1 MNALKKGFAI
11 LQSFSGFLLMGTLLA
26 LAWANASPEHYRAI
40 IDGALLP
47 DSNPL
52 AHLLTHGKLPF
63 SIHFIVND
71 IFMVLFFGIA
81 MKEVT
86 ESFLPGGAL
95 SSVKKAAMPALA
107 TMGGVLGPIAVFFLL
122 RAVLGPDPDIK
133 NAWAVPT
140 ATDIAYCW
148 LFARII
154 FGNVHPAVTFL
165 LVLAVLDDLIG
176 MMIIAV
182 FYTNPADM
190 HLQWLGLVVVAMVA
204 CEAMRRFG
212 VKNFW
217 PYLLI
222 GAPLCWYG
230 LHSAGVHAALALVPV
245 VPFMPHAERDAGLFV
260 NAHPEEHKEGEED
273 HGHGHGHAS
282 DTLNMFEH
290 FFKPIVDVGLFGFG
304 LANAGVILN
313 TASLGGKATWIIFCA
328 LLFGKTLGIVLFS
341 AAGQAAGLSLPK
353 PMKMKQVV
361 VLGSVAGIGFTV
373 ALFVTSVA
381 LKQAPPELIAS
392 FKQHGTEDMLKLG
405 ALLSFGS
412 GLVSFILSKVMGIK
426 RLNTPEELAAAIA
439 AAEAEEAKA

>member
-1 MNALKKGFAI
+1 MNALKKGFVL
-11 LQSFSGFLLMGTLLA
+11 LQSFSGFLLFGTLVA
-26 LAWANASPEHYRAI
+26 LAWANIDVTAYRAW

-47 DSNPL
+47 DSNPI
-52 AHLLTHGKLPF
+52 AHALTHGKVPLSF
-63 SIHFIVND
+63 HFIIND

-107 TMGGVLGPIAVFFLL
+107 TMGGVLGPIATFFLL
-122 RAVLGPDPDIK
+122 HTILGPEPSITK
-133 NAWAVPT
+133 AWAVPT

-176 MMIIAV
+176 MMIIAI

-190 HLQWLGLVVVAMVA
+190 HLEWLGLVVLAMII

-212 VKNFW
+212 VKSFW

-222 GAPLCWYG
+222 GAPLAWYG
-230 LHSAGVHAALALVPV
+230 LHGAGVHAALALVPV

-260 NAHPEEHKEGEED
+260 NITKDEHEEH
-273 HGHGHGHAS
+273 HGHGHAT
-282 DTLNMFEH
+282 DTLNQFEH
-290 FFKPIVDVGLFGFG
+290 TLKPIVDVGLMGFG

-313 TASLGGKATWIIFCA
+313 TASLGGKATWIIFCS
-328 LLFGKTLGIVLFS
+328 LLFGKTIGIFLFS
-341 AAGQAAGLSLPK
+341 FVGQLAGLSLPK

-381 LKQAPPELIAS
+381 LKQAPAAMLEAFKAS
-392 FKQHGTEDMLKLG
+392 GTEDMLKLG
-405 ALLSFGS
+405 ALMSFAAG
-412 GLVSFILSKVMGIK
+412 GVSFALSKVMGIK

-439 AAEAEEAKA
+439 EAEAEEAAAA